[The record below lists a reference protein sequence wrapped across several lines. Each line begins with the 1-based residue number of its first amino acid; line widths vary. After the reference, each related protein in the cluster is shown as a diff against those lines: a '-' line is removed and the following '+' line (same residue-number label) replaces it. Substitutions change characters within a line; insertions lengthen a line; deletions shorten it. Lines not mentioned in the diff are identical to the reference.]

1 MNESIGLIRE
11 FGAPDFTRALGHNG
25 EQLADAGFAR
35 IGFRILSENFRD
47 VGDRKWEASRHN
59 LDRLIERDGIQY
71 AVEIKNQLGYIDQT
85 EFETKLAMM
94 KFFGARPMFIARMM
108 PKNYINDVF
117 KAGGFCLLLGD
128 QHYPLLAAGLAKRVR
143 ETLGLP
149 THAVKALP
157 DTALSR
163 FENFHKK
170 VAAKA
175 GK

>member
-1 MNESIGLIRE
+1 LAIR
-11 FGAPDFTRALGHNG
+11 NG
-25 EQLADAGFAR
+25 RPPGTT
-35 IGFRILSENFRD
+35 
-47 VGDRKWEASRHN
+47 

-117 KAGGFCLLLGD
+117 RAGGFCLLLGD

-149 THAVKALP
+149 TQAVKAWP
-157 DTALSR
+157 DTALRR
-163 FENFHKK
+163 FENFHEK
-170 VAAKA
+170 VAARAAK
-175 GK
+175 